1 MRGAS
6 IFANCESVSSIG
18 LLCWSLQFF
27 FEIDGA
33 RHLQMISRTA
43 LPTAKDSLRR
53 YVTKHQI
60 VSVVEYRKVY
70 QFIGKNPKDPSL
82 EGWSR
87 I

>member
-1 MRGAS
+1 LQIAS
-6 IFANCESVSSIG
+6 QSPPSAFYAG
-18 LLCWSLQFF
+18 LCGIS

-33 RHLQMISRTA
+33 RDLQIISRTA
-43 LPTAKDSLRR
+43 LPTVKDSLRR

-70 QFIGKNPKDPSL
+70 QFIGKSPKDPSL